1 MKEITAKEGMYLTQ
15 SGEVEDRIFITAIK
29 GMNVNELDWKEVTLE
44 EKEAWESK
52 NSKE

>member
-1 MKEITAKEGMYLTQ
+1 MYLTQ

-29 GMNVNELDWKEVTLE
+29 GMNVNELDWKEVTFE

-52 NSKE
+52 NSKELSKLNY